1 MASLD
6 NSTNKFQ
13 KFLRPLDFI
22 FFMRPVILVP
32 LWSFILIGYYHSHN
46 LVHIDSL
53 FHFNLSYQL
62 IIKSI
67 LSTLIMGSIYIIN
80 QIYDRE
86 TDALNRKLFFIPT
99 RIITLKQAK
108 LQIIILL
115 IVFFIGIF
123 LFKLDFYFTLFN
135 ILLLILGLC
144 YSIPPLQFKS
154 RPGLDLL
161 VNTVGYGWLA
171 FFIGWTADTPVSQEM
186 FILSLP
192 YFIFMA
198 AVYINTTL
206 VDIEGDLRSG
216 LSTTG
221 VYLGKNKASL
231 ISLFIVLLTLILS
244 FIQSNWII
252 FSIVGI
258 SSPLFVVAKFWKD
271 RKYFLLSVQVPGWL
285 FVIFLGLI
293 YPYYF
298 LFIIF
303 IYLLTKFY
311 YKHRFNM
318 NYPRLGEEKQAT

>member
-1 MASLD
+1 MTCLNN
-6 NSTNKFQ
+6 NSNKVQ
-13 KFLRPLDFI
+13 KLLRPLDFF

-32 LWSFILIGYYHSHN
+32 LWSFILIGYHHSHN
-46 LVHIDSL
+46 LVHLDSL
-53 FHFNLSYQL
+53 FHLKLSFQL
-62 IIKSI
+62 IIKSV

-86 TDALNRKLFFIPT
+86 TDALNRKLFFIPGN
-99 RIITLKQAK
+99 IITLKQAK
-108 LQIIILL
+108 LQIFILL
-115 IVFFIGIF
+115 IVFILGIF
-123 LFKLDFYFTLFN
+123 LFKLDLYFTLFN
-135 ILLLILGLC
+135 LLLLILGLC

-171 FFIGWTADTPVSQEM
+171 FFIGWTADKSLSQEM

-206 VDIEGDLRSG
+206 VDIEGDLSSG

-221 VYLGKNKASL
+221 VYFGKNNAPL
-231 ISLFIVLLTLILS
+231 ISLFIVLLTLIIS
-244 FIQSNWII
+244 FMQNNWII

-258 SSPLFVVAKFWKD
+258 SLPLFVRACLKKN
-271 RKYFLLSVQVPGWL
+271 RKEFLISVQVPGWL

-298 LFIIF
+298 LFIVF

-311 YKHRFNM
+311 YKNRFNM
-318 NYPRLGEEKQAT
+318 NYPRLGEEKQAK